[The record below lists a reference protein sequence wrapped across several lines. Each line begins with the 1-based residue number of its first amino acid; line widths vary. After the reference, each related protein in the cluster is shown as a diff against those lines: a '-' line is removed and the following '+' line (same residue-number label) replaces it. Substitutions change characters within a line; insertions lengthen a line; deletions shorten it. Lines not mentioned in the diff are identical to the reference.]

1 MSFGHCC
8 ILFLVPLLYS
18 HYFYRPPEHKKESGA
33 SEKEGEEVVEEVV
46 NPNCAKHCVCLVVS
60 SRWPAS
66 IVEALRR
73 HIGEYTGVDGNAE
86 NDASADDLSCQ

>member
-1 MSFGHCC
+1 MLHSLSRTAS
-8 ILFLVPLLYS
+8 LFLLFLPS
-18 HYFYRPPEHKKESGA
+18 TRAQKESGA